1 MARKKKAAEHENH
14 ERWLVSYAD
23 FITLLFAFF
32 VVMFASSQTDKAK
45 AKQVADSVK
54 EAMEQGS
61 VRAAVHEILGGTV
74 DEKGKGNA
82 QMKGPGGSEPKNVKP
97 EQVVAEL
104 LPSLH
109 YLTQALEQEIK
120 DGKIEVRLEPRGLV
134 VSLRQATFFPS
145 GEDALDPGTFDSIA
159 KIATTIQKLPNAVRL
174 EGHTDSVPI
183 HTARFRSNWELSAA
197 RSIAMLEV
205 LSTRYDIARERMAI
219 AGYADT
225 APVDSNATEKGRA
238 HNRRVDV
245 VILNQPVLM
254 DGSTAKTAPAPP
266 PAKTQAAVSSPP
278 PVKK

>member
-1 MARKKKAAEHENH
+1 M
-14 ERWLVSYAD
+14 
-23 FITLLFAFF
+23 
-32 VVMFASSQTDKAK
+32 
-45 AKQVADSVK
+45 
-54 EAMEQGS
+54 
-61 VRAAVHEILGGTV
+61 
-74 DEKGKGNA
+74 
-82 QMKGPGGSEPKNVKP
+82 
-97 EQVVAEL
+97 
-104 LPSLH
+104 H

-145 GEDALDPGTFDSIA
+145 GGDALDPATFDSIE
-159 KIATTIQKLPNAVRL
+159 KIATTIRDLPNSVRL

-205 LSTRYDIARERMAI
+205 LSTRYDIPRERMAI

-225 APVDSNATEKGRA
+225 APVDSNETEEGRA

-254 DGSTAKTAPAPP
+254 TQPRAPRRTRPAPP
-266 PAKTQAAVSSPP
+266 PPKRNSRTPCRETMRP
-278 PVKK
+278 